1 MWQRWTEIDWNA
13 VRPTADD
20 VVASHGRIRFTLATV
35 NSPAALRLVDTFG
48 SVLTHD
54 GGALLAAFTV
64 DDVDDAAHWF
74 LSRNRFAEYGF
85 IEQLLTSDALATTLP
100 PLVPVN
106 PKPVEAKFEES
117 NPLLLDGQLAAAL
130 VWGGPYQE
138 FDKTQ
143 AEAKRMCVEVC
154 EELVGGRYEDFR
166 VDRSSAAWSGW
177 FHETVW
183 DGTWVITD
191 KRSERVTLLCITD
204 TD

>member
-74 LSRNRFAEYGF
+74 FSRNRFAEYGF

-100 PLVPVN
+100 PLAPVN
-106 PKPVEAKFEES
+106 PKPIEAKFEES

-143 AEAKRMCVEVC
+143 AEASECA
-154 EELVGGRYEDFR
+154 L
-166 VDRSSAAWSGW
+166 RSAKNWSAAGTKTSASIDLPHPGLDGSTRRSG
-177 FHETVW
+177 TAP
-183 DGTWVITD
+183 G
-191 KRSERVTLLCITD
+191 
-204 TD
+204 